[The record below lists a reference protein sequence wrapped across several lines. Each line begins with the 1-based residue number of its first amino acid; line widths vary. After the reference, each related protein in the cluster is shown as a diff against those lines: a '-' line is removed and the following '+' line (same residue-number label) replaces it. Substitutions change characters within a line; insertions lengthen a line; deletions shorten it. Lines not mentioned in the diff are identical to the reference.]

1 MSNQEYISN
10 EHNGHFNDKSLVND
24 LETQFKANM
33 HILQVDL
40 ESYKTLHELDYDS
53 NPLKM
58 LMSFFKDFARDQST
72 TQSEFRGSMPLLKTS
87 STINTLTSGL
97 YDVYNGGSQM
107 DFDDRQRM
115 EKINQYVSQGGY
127 GSGGVMSA
135 GDMNAIAAQR
145 RSDQKWQDG
154 KSGGSLPTDFK
165 EGSPGADII
174 DKDTTARAWSTA
186 LRNDEIAKQVTT
198 ADDGRET
205 TTMDGAIKSAELH
218 LDNVSESLGSL
229 AMGGSDDF
237 KTLYATA
244 KSRYLYEVNLLNSG
258 INRTGDHGYTKYY
271 EERVQYL
278 NDFKGKV
285 DKALENG
292 YSEIHDKSRPE
303 DSATYNKL
311 LDRAKTNMSESHD
324 LIIEGVKQVAIK
336 KIENGDAPNTVAQWL
351 ENEAPNEAALNYNAI
366 VDGMADGTVETTKI
380 GDSPSGYVEPVREW
394 TIDQDAVKIEATG
407 PPGM

>member
-1 MSNQEYISN
+1 MTLK
-10 EHNGHFNDKSLVND
+10 HNSRPIW
-24 LETQFKANM
+24 

-53 NPLKM
+53 TPLKM
-58 LMSFFKDFARDQST
+58 LMSFFKDFARDQSEA
-72 TQSEFRGSMPLLKTS
+72 QSNFRGSMPPLKTS

-97 YDVYNGGSQM
+97 YDVYNGGSQTS
-107 DFDDRQRM
+107 FDDRQRM
-115 EKINQYVSQGGY
+115 EKINQYVSKGGY
-127 GSGGVMSA
+127 GSGGGMSA
-135 GDMNAIAAQR
+135 ASLNAIAEQR

-237 KTLYATA
+237 KTLYTTA
-244 KSRYLYEVNLLNSG
+244 KSRYLYEVNVLDG
-258 INRTGDHGYTKYY
+258 EINRTGDHGYTKYY

-311 LDRAKTNMSESHD
+311 LERAKTNMSESHD
-324 LIIEGVKQVAIK
+324 FIIEGVKQVAIK

-380 GDSPSGYVEPVREW
+380 GDSPSGYFEPVREW
-394 TIDQDAVKIEATG
+394 TIDPNAEKIEAAM